1 MKVANGPEE
10 EKSPCL
16 ALELLRGCSEELRCS
31 QLQTEEVNGIILT
44 LNNKHIRTA
53 GLVMASGSKAV
64 FTRVSECEAVNVQ
77 RELPL
82 MK

>member
-53 GLVMASGSKAV
+53 GLVMASLG
-64 FTRVSECEAVNVQ
+64 Q
-77 RELPL
+77 RQYLPEFL
-82 MK
+82 SARQ